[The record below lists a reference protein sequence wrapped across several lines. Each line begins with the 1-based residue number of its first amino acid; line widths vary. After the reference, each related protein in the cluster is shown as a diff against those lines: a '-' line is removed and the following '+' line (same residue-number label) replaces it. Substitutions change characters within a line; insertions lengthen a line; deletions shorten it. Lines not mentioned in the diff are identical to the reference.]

1 MFQQRLKEILDNY
14 DTYTLRE
21 FKNAVY
27 PLVNDMKGMV
37 DENKYIN
44 FIIEYNC
51 VKNEVIYGDDD
62 KYSEMVKHDCIKS
75 LRAIAA
81 GDP

>member
-1 MFQQRLKEILDNY
+1 MFQERLKRVLDDC

-27 PLVNDMKGMV
+27 PLVREMKGMI
-37 DENKYIN
+37 DEEKYSD
-44 FIIEYNC
+44 FIIEYDC

-62 KYSEMVKHDCIKS
+62 EDSERVKQDCIES
-75 LRAIAA
+75 LRAIMS
-81 GDP
+81 DL